1 MMNYVHRVETILFF
15 VEASRNA
22 DLNLHLQAGE
32 ALSKLFFA
40 LNRIKYKRLWPRYI
54 ADMHDLKINHP
65 ETWRELQEGNV
76 SVTKSEVPFVSI
88 GADHACEQLNKMM
101 KVHSRLIGISN
112 NTNARQRFF
121 LAAPEMS
128 RLSEEFKGQFGV
140 TSSKTKSHPEVKPA
154 AVRKEHEAV
163 DKTKA
168 AILSRG
174 NPFAAEGDQLYNFIT
189 HACVPQENV
198 KQILTVDE
206 QGQQLYEEYVAER
219 INGDVSLWAPVK
231 KQNNPMYM
239 STNKKQTVKVRD
251 QSVNLKETK
260 DLYGR
265 FMVLARSSRDIDQ
278 KNAIGNYEF
287 TLTPRALFAPD
298 GSVLPCTDK
307 SKLIHCLQHLVE
319 TNETQQDTQE
329 PASGGQRV
337 DTADTELVSSASHM
351 SQKIAIVDGMVLVQ
365 KMTKKT
371 GTITTVK
378 YLGQH
383 FNDKLMTL
391 TAEFDEIILVFDTYK
406 SDSLKQKTRAR

>member
-1 MMNYVHRVETILFF
+1 
-15 VEASRNA
+15 
-22 DLNLHLQAGE
+22 
-32 ALSKLFFA
+32 
-40 LNRIKYKRLWPRYI
+40 
-54 ADMHDLKINHP
+54 
-65 ETWRELQEGNV
+65 
-76 SVTKSEVPFVSI
+76 
-88 GADHACEQLNKMM
+88 
-101 KVHSRLIGISN
+101 
-112 NTNARQRFF
+112 
-121 LAAPEMS
+121 MS

-140 TSSKTKSHPEVKPA
+140 TSSKTKSHPEVQPA

-163 DKTKA
+163 DQIKA
-168 AILSRG
+168 AILSHG
-174 NPFAAEGDQLYNFIT
+174 NPFATEGDQLYNFIT

-251 QSVNLKETK
+251 QSVDLKETK

-278 KNAIGNYEF
+278 KNAIRNYEF

-319 TNETQQDTQE
+319 TNGTQQDTQE
-329 PASGGQRV
+329 PVSGGQRV

-378 YLGQH
+378 DLGQH

-406 SDSLKQKTRAR
+406 SDSLKQKTRARRRQGKDPVQWMTWMDDTRIKHIPLSIGSCPMSKRKQI